1 MRVSD
6 DEGGILTRSPRVGN
20 KVVRRPD
27 RVAGALAA
35 GFVVLL
41 LATELVLTLPDE
53 ADSPASVANF
63 YATHRALII
72 ILQLLGLVAAALLG
86 AYAWRLRPVDRVVA
100 AAGLIMAVCG
110 LIPSLITLVIAVVAD
125 PDNPASAG
133 RWNMLEPR
141 GDDTLFVGIVLFAGA
156 VAVRLGWRLPA
167 LGVLA
172 ALVAVSCSVRLALE
186 IAGKSRGPLDAV
198 GPLSFLVLIAV
209 MALLSFLGI
218 LGAESPPSPIARAI
232 GQSG

>member
-1 MRVSD
+1 MTK
-6 DEGGILTRSPRVGN
+6 EEFLARSAPVTH
-20 KVVRRPD
+20 KVVRKPD
-27 RVAGALAA
+27 RTAGALAA
-35 GFVVLL
+35 GFVLLL

-63 YATHRALII
+63 YAGHRALII

-86 AYAWRLRPVDRVVA
+86 AYAWQLRSIDRVVA
-100 AAGLIMAVCG
+100 AAGLIMA
-110 LIPSLITLVIAVVAD
+110 SLITLLIAVVAD
-125 PDNPASAG
+125 PGNPASAG

-156 VAVRLGWRLPA
+156 VAVRLGRRLPA

-172 ALVAVSCSVRLALE
+172 VLVAVSCSARLVLE
-186 IAGKSRGPLDAV
+186 MAGKARGPLDAI

-218 LGAESPPSPIARAI
+218 LGAESSTSAAAGAI

>member
-1 MRVSD
+1 MA
-6 DEGGILTRSPRVGN
+6 RSAPVTH
-20 KVVRRPD
+20 KVVRKPD
-27 RVAGALAA
+27 RTAGALAA
-35 GFVVLL
+35 GFVLLL
-41 LATELVLTLPDE
+41 LASELVLTLPDE

-63 YATHRALII
+63 YAGHRALII

-86 AYAWRLRPVDRVVA
+86 AYAWQLRSVDRVVA
-100 AAGLIMAVCG
+100 AAGMIMAVCG
-110 LIPSLITLVIAVVAD
+110 SIPTLITLLIAVVAD

-141 GDDTLFVGIVLFAGA
+141 GDDTLFVGIVLFAGV
-156 VAVRLGWRLPA
+156 VAVRLGRRLPA

-172 ALVAVSCSVRLALE
+172 VLVAVSCSARLALE
-186 IAGKSRGPLDAV
+186 IAGKTRGPLDAI

-218 LGAESPPSPIARAI
+218 LGAESSPSATAGPI